1 MFRTLGMN
9 FRRLGTSRKIV
20 LRKVDP
26 AAASAE
32 CPRPMHAPAS
42 TVFRPDSP
50 AAWRRLGLVLLIAT
64 VGSVGM
70 WSVVVVLPVVQ
81 AEFAATRADVSLAFT
96 MTMVG
101 FGVGGVVTGRLAD
114 KVGILPA
121 IAIGTASLFCGYVGA
136 GFATAL
142 WQFTFIHVL
151 VGLGASATFA
161 PLMAEASHWF
171 VKRRGIA
178 VTIAA
183 SGNYLAGAIWPTII
197 ERGTATYGWRGT
209 HIAIGLFCTCA
220 MALLL
225 IILRA
230 SMRGTERQNLSGM
243 TPSVNVG
250 ISTNAL
256 TVILGIAAFACCVA
270 MSMPQVHIVAYCG
283 DLGYGVARGAE
294 MLALM
299 LAFGIISRIGSGLIA
314 DRYGGMV
321 VLILGSV
328 AQAVALILYIFFNGL
343 TSLYIVSALFGLFQG
358 GLVPSYAL
366 IVRETM
372 PANEAATRVG
382 TIIMVSVAGMAFGGW
397 VSGLIFDASGS
408 YRAAFLNGVAWNA
421 LNIGIA
427 LLLLLRSRR
436 RPAFA

>member
-1 MFRTLGMN
+1 
-9 FRRLGTSRKIV
+9 
-20 LRKVDP
+20 
-26 AAASAE
+26 
-32 CPRPMHAPAS
+32 MHAPAS
-42 TVFRPDSP
+42 STFRPDSP
-50 AAWRRLGLVLLIAT
+50 AAWRRLGLALLIAT

-101 FGVGGVVTGRLAD
+101 FGVGGVATGRLAD
-114 KVGILPA
+114 RVGILPA

-142 WQFTFIHVL
+142 WQFTVLHVL
-151 VGLGASATFA
+151 IGLGASATFA

-183 SGNYLAGAIWPTII
+183 SGNYFAGAIWPTII
-197 ERGTATYGWRGT
+197 ERGTAVYGWRPT
-209 HIAIGLFCTCA
+209 HIAIGLFCTVA
-220 MALLL
+220 MLLL
-225 IILRA
+225 LLSLRA
-230 SMRGTERQNLSGM
+230 IMRGAERQALTSAV
-243 TPSVNVG
+243 PSVNVG

-256 TVILGIAAFACCVA
+256 TIILCIASFACCVA

-299 LAFGIISRIGSGLIA
+299 LAFGIVSRIGSGMIA
-314 DRYGGMV
+314 DRFGGMV
-321 VLILGSV
+321 TLLLGSV
-328 AQAVALILYIFFNGL
+328 AQAVALALYIFFNGL

-382 TIIMVSVAGMAFGGW
+382 VVIGMSVAGMAFGGW
-397 VSGLIFDASGS
+397 VSGLIFDATGS

-427 LLLLLRSRR
+427 LLLLMRSRR
-436 RPAFA
+436 RPAVA

>member
-1 MFRTLGMN
+1 MPRQGS
-9 FRRLGTSRKIV
+9 SREYYFKV
-20 LRKVDP
+20 LDLWARE
-26 AAASAE
+26 AE
-32 CPRPMHAPAS
+32 CPRLMRSFDSPPTS
-42 TVFRPDSP
+42 VFVPDSA
-50 AAWRRLGLVLLIAT
+50 AAWRRLGLALLIGT
-64 VGSVGM
+64 LGSVCM
-70 WSVVVVLPVVQ
+70 WSVVVVLPIVQ
-81 AEFAATRADVSLAFT
+81 GEFAATRADASLAFT

-101 FGVGGVVTGRLAD
+101 FGVGGVATGRLAD
-114 KVGILPA
+114 RLGILPA
-121 IAIGTASLFCGYVGA
+121 IAIGVAALLAGYVGA
-136 GFATAL
+136 GLSTAL
-142 WQFTFIHVL
+142 WQFTLVHVL
-151 VGLGASATFA
+151 IGLGASATFA

-171 VKRRGIA
+171 VRRRGIA

-183 SGNYLAGAIWPTII
+183 SGNYLAGAIWPPIV
-197 ERGTATYGWRGT
+197 ERGTAFYGWRAT
-209 HIAIGLFCTCA
+209 HIVIGVFCA
-220 MALLL
+220 AVMALLL
-225 IILRA
+225 LVLRA
-230 SMRGTERQNLSGM
+230 SMRGTSRQTLTAM
-243 TPSVNVG
+243 QPSVNVG

-299 LAFGIISRIGSGLIA
+299 LAFGIISRIGSGFIA

-321 VLILGSV
+321 TLLIGGI
-328 AQAVALILYIFFNGL
+328 AQAIALILYVFFNGL
-343 TSLYIVSALFGLFQG
+343 TSLYVVSALFGLFQG

-382 TIIMVSVAGMAFGGW
+382 IVIMVSVAGMAFGGW
-397 VSGLIFDASGS
+397 VSGLIFDATGS

-427 LLLLLRSRR
+427 LMLLLRSRR

>member
-1 MFRTLGMN
+1 
-9 FRRLGTSRKIV
+9 
-20 LRKVDP
+20 
-26 AAASAE
+26 
-32 CPRPMHAPAS
+32 MHAPAS
-42 TVFRPDSP
+42 ASPSAFVPDSA
-50 AAWRRLGLVLLIAT
+50 AAWRRLGLVLLIGT

-70 WSVVVVLPVVQ
+70 WSVVVVLPIVQ
-81 AEFAATRADVSLAFT
+81 VEFAATRADASLAFT

-101 FGVGGVVTGRLAD
+101 FGGGGVLIGRLSD
-114 KVGILPA
+114 RLGILPA
-121 IAIGTASLFCGYVGA
+121 ITIGIGALLLGYVGA

-142 WQFTFIHVL
+142 WQFTIIHVL
-151 VGLGASATFA
+151 IGLGASATFA

-171 VKRRGIA
+171 VRRRGIA

-183 SGNYLAGAIWPTII
+183 SGNYVAGAIWPPIV
-197 ERGTATYGWRGT
+197 ERSTAMVGWRTT
-209 HIAIGLFCTCA
+209 HIAIGVFCAAA

-225 IILRA
+225 LILRS
-230 SMRGTERQNLSGM
+230 SMRGTERQTQTATL
-243 TPSVNVG
+243 PSVNLG

-256 TVILGIAAFACCVA
+256 TAILGIAAFACCVA

-299 LAFGIISRIGSGLIA
+299 LAFGIISRIGSGMIA

-321 VLILGSV
+321 TLLIGSV
-328 AQAVALILYIFFNGL
+328 AQAVALMLYIFFNGL

-382 TIIMVSVAGMAFGGW
+382 IVIMISVAGMAFGGW
-397 VSGLIFDASGS
+397 VSGLIFDATGS

-427 LLLLLRSRR
+427 LMLLLRSRR
-436 RPAFA
+436 SPAFA

>member
-1 MFRTLGMN
+1 MLAPDSTAP
-9 FRRLGTSRKIV
+9 S
-20 LRKVDP
+20 
-26 AAASAE
+26 AA
-32 CPRPMHAPAS
+32 
-42 TVFRPDSP
+42 FRPDSP

-70 WSVVVVLPVVQ
+70 WSVVVVLPIVQ
-81 AEFAATRADVSLAFT
+81 AEFAASRADVSLAFT
-96 MTMVG
+96 MTMIG
-101 FGVGGVVTGRLAD
+101 FGVGGVVTGRLSD

-121 IAIGTASLFCGYVGA
+121 IAIGTAALFFGYVGA
-136 GFATAL
+136 GFSTAL
-142 WQFTFIHVL
+142 WQFTVIHLL

-183 SGNYLAGAIWPTII
+183 SGNYFAGAIWPTIV
-197 ERGTATYGWRGT
+197 ERGAATYGWRAT
-209 HIAIGLFCTCA
+209 HIAIGIFCTVA

-225 IILRA
+225 LILHA

-256 TVILGIAAFACCVA
+256 TAILCIASFACCVA

-299 LAFGIISRIGSGLIA
+299 LAFGIISRIGSGIIA

-321 VLILGSV
+321 TLLLGSV
-328 AQAVALILYIFFNGL
+328 AQTAALILYLFFNGL
-343 TSLYIVSALFGLFQG
+343 TSLYVVSALFGLFQG

-366 IVRETM
+366 VVRETM

-382 TIIMVSVAGMAFGGW
+382 VVIGMSVAGMAFGGW
-397 VSGLIFDASGS
+397 VSGLIFDATGS

-421 LNIGIA
+421 LNMGIV
-427 LLLLLRSRR
+427 LLLLMRSRR

>member
-1 MFRTLGMN
+1 LP
-9 FRRLGTSRKIV
+9 IV
-20 LRKVDP
+20 Q
-26 AAASAE
+26 
-32 CPRPMHAPAS
+32 
-42 TVFRPDSP
+42 
-50 AAWRRLGLVLLIAT
+50 G
-64 VGSVGM
+64 
-70 WSVVVVLPVVQ
+70 
-81 AEFAATRADVSLAFT
+81 EFAATRADASLAFT
-96 MTMVG
+96 VTMVG
-101 FGVGGVVTGRLAD
+101 FGGGGVLIGRLAD
-114 KVGILPA
+114 RLGILPA
-121 IAIGTASLFCGYVGA
+121 ITIGIAALLVGYVGA
-136 GFATAL
+136 GLATAL
-142 WQFTFIHVL
+142 WQFTLVHVL
-151 VGLGASATFA
+151 IGLGASATFA

-171 VKRRGIA
+171 VRRRGIA

-183 SGNYLAGAIWPTII
+183 SGNYLAGAIWPPVV
-197 ERGTATYGWRGT
+197 ERSTAMFGWRAT
-209 HIAIGLFCTCA
+209 HIAIGIFCAAA

-225 IILRA
+225 LILRS
-230 SMRGTERQNLSGM
+230 SMRGTTRQTLTGT
-243 TPSVNVG
+243 TPSANVG

-256 TVILGIAAFACCVA
+256 TVILSIAAFACCVA

-299 LAFGIISRIGSGLIA
+299 LAFGIISRIGSGMIA

-321 VLILGSV
+321 TLLIGSV

-382 TIIMVSVAGMAFGGW
+382 IVIMVSVAGMAFGGW
-397 VSGLIFDASGS
+397 VSGLIFDATGS
-408 YRAAFLNGVAWNA
+408 YRVAFLNGIAWNA

-427 LLLLLRSRR
+427 LMLLMRSRR

>member
-1 MFRTLGMN
+1 MQ
-9 FRRLGTSRKIV
+9 RLW
-20 LRKVDP
+20 
-26 AAASAE
+26 AE
-32 CPRPMHAPAS
+32 CPPPMHAPSPTA
-42 TVFRPDSP
+42 FRPDSP

-81 AEFAATRADVSLAFT
+81 QEFAASRADVSLAFT
-96 MTMVG
+96 MTMLG
-101 FGVGGVVTGRLAD
+101 FGVGGVLTGRLSD
-114 KVGILPA
+114 KLGILPA
-121 IAIGTASLFCGYVGA
+121 IAIGTTALFCGYVGA
-136 GFATAL
+136 GFASAL

-151 VGLGASATFA
+151 IGLGASATFA

-197 ERGTATYGWRGT
+197 ERGTATYGWRTT

-230 SMRGTERQNLSGM
+230 SMRSTERQNLSGM

-250 ISTNAL
+250 LSTNAL

-328 AQAVALILYIFFNGL
+328 AQAVALVLYIFFNGL

-382 TIIMVSVAGMAFGGW
+382 IVIMVSVAGMAFGGW
-397 VSGLIFDASGS
+397 VSGLIFDATGS

-421 LNIGIA
+421 LNIAIA
-427 LLLLLRSRR
+427 LMLLMRSRR
-436 RPAFA
+436 KPAFA